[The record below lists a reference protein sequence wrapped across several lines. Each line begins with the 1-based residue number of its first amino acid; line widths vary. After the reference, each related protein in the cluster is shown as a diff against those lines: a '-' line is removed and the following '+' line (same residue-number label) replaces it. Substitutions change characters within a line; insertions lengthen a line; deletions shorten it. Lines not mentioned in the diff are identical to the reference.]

1 MKVDQARADAWY
13 AAISEFLEEQAG
25 QQDAEA
31 PGSLVSAL
39 CRVLAD
45 AVESVDGTNEKK
57 LEAVLRLTALALGM
71 EDKFL
76 ILKDPT
82 GPVN

>member
-1 MKVDQARADAWY
+1 MKVDRERADEWY
-13 AAISEFLEEQAG
+13 TAISEYLEEQAD

-45 AVESVDGTNEKK
+45 AVEGVDGTKEKK
-57 LEAVLRLTALALGM
+57 LEAVLRLTALALDV
-71 EDKFL
+71 EDRFI

>member
-13 AAISEFLEEQAG
+13 LAISDFLEAQAG
-25 QQDAEA
+25 QQDADA
-31 PGSLVSAL
+31 PGSLVTAL

-45 AVESVDGTNEKK
+45 AMEGVEEPNEKK
-57 LEAVLRLTALALGM
+57 LEAIVRLAALSLGL